1 MHLRGKDPME
11 VLKEWRETG
20 LRQQRLSQ
28 DRMEADWWNKTGKW
42 Q

>member
-1 MHLRGKDPME
+1 MA

-28 DRMEADWWNKTGKW
+28 DRMEADWWHKTGKS

>member
-1 MHLRGKDPME
+1 M
-11 VLKEWRETG
+11 LKEWREIG
-20 LRQQRLSQ
+20 LRHQRLSQ

>member
-1 MHLRGKDPME
+1 MA
-11 VLKEWRETG
+11 VLKEWREIG
-20 LRQQRLSQ
+20 LRHQRLSQ